1 MDKKRKLIIITA
13 AVAAAVIALAAGVLV
28 YLFDY
33 YPADAEEMAIY
44 NTARNEIAFGDDI
57 RAYEPRGEKK
67 YGLIFYPGA
76 KIEYTAYAPLL
87 NMLADNGVVCITVKM
102 PFNLAVFGKDSAI
115 GLNKIYPEVEHWYI
129 GGHSLGGAM
138 AADFASEVNGIEG
151 VVLLAAYPSKDIS
164 GTDLRVL
171 SIYGSEDG
179 ILDLKKYEKA
189 RSKMPEDLTEHI
201 IEGGTHS
208 GFACYGEQRGDGVR
222 GISPYGQMTEAA
234 EKITDFI
241 YQRNDSDEDTKKAAG

>member
-1 MDKKRKLIIITA
+1 MDKKRKLILIIA
-13 AVAAAVIALAAGVLV
+13 AAAAAVIAAAAGVLV

-33 YPADAEEMAIY
+33 YPIDNEEMSKY
-44 NTARNEIAFGDDI
+44 NVVRNQIQFGGDI
-57 RAYEPRGEKK
+57 TAYEPSGEKK

-87 NMLADNGVVCITVKM
+87 SMLADNGIVCITVKM

-115 GLNKIYPEVEHWYI
+115 GLNEIYPEVEHWYI

-151 VVLLAAYPSKDIS
+151 VVLLASYPSKDIS
-164 GTDLRVL
+164 DSPLRVL
-171 SIYGSEDG
+171 SIYGSEDK
-179 ILDLKKYEKA
+179 ILNLKKYEKA
-189 RSKMPEDLTEHI
+189 RSKMPEDLKEHI

-208 GFACYGEQRGDGVR
+208 GFACYGEQKGDGTR

-241 YQRNDSDEDTKKAAG
+241 YQRNDSDEDTEKAAG